1 KWCYDIMVVREEYL
15 DTHRRVHDDAVSGH
29 MHRNKYRSLEAYAP
43 RRSIETL
50 KTFRYHESLEL
61 AAQQPPGHGSGVQLL
76 LVHGGQ
82 GRHRVPAQLDAV
94 ETGHGEV
101 ARHVDAELVEPS
113 EDAEGH
119 RVVAGH
125 HGGRTGGEHLVGD
138 AVPVGHGGAAADRVH
153 GQRGIGV
160 RERVQGAEA
169 RTVGSAADG
178 PCHVQQVVVA
188 EPAQVL
194 DQLG

>member
-1 KWCYDIMVVREEYL
+1 
-15 DTHRRVHDDAVSGH
+15 
-29 MHRNKYRSLEAYAP
+29 
-43 RRSIETL
+43 
-50 KTFRYHESLEL
+50 
-61 AAQQPPGHGSGVQLL
+61 
-76 LVHGGQ
+76 
-82 GRHRVPAQLDAV
+82 DAV

-119 RVVAGH
+119 QVVEGH
-125 HGGRTGGEHLVGD
+125 HGGRTGGEHLFGD

-194 DQLG
+194 DQLGHAAGVVDAHGREVGGGRAAVEHHHRGDLLDQLLELD